1 MFKRKSTSKSQAPA
15 AAAESTAL
23 VATIASPEQAAA
35 SSAIVPASDEPRL
48 KAENQSL
55 KEENERLKGQ
65 IHLLKF
71 KVDLLIDMVT
81 IANLDCENLER
92 ELEGAVDK
100 VEKTHGAPPPRT
112 DEAKAQQARA
122 AFLKIDKNK
131 DGSLSRA
138 EVITAVRA
146 EPEIRSLLGLPAQ
159 IKQEDGTRDAFE
171 QVFQAMD
178 VDSSK
183 KIDEQEFVAYF
194 SKPR

>member
-81 IANLDCENLER
+81 VANLDCENLEK
-92 ELEGAVDK
+92 ELEKAVDK
-100 VEKTHGAPPPRT
+100 VEKTHGAPPPKT

>member
-146 EPEIRSLLGLPAQ
+146 EPEIRTLLGLPAQ

>member
-1 MFKRKSTSKSQAPA
+1 MQQLVTSMNRQLDK
-15 AAAESTAL
+15 
-23 VATIASPEQAAA
+23 
-35 SSAIVPASDEPRL
+35 
-48 KAENQSL
+48 
-55 KEENERLKGQ
+55 RLKGQ

-146 EPEIRSLLGLPAQ
+146 EPEIRTLLGLPAQ